1 MKNQEIN
8 VIDLNI
14 EYNKKINIENI
25 EKLTIDILEFGLNF
39 LNFPYYASIN
49 VEIADSEFV
58 REINNQTRNINK
70 TTDVLSFPANEFIDY
85 KIVEETMTI
94 DYETDQVFLGDILIN
109 YDRVLSQAKE
119 YNHSEKREYGFLL
132 VHSLLHLLGYDH
144 MNENDER
151 IMFSKQREILDE
163 YGLKR

>member
-58 REINNQTRNINK
+58 REINNQTRSINK

-151 IMFSKQREILDE
+151 IMFAKQREILDE